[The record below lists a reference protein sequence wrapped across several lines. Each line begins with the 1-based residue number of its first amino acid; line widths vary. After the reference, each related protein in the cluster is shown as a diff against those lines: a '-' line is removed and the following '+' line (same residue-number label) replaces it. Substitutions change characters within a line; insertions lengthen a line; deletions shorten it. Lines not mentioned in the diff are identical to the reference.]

1 MFGGLYVSKINSF
14 SFARFISTLSIST
27 EDVNWKAS
35 IFLHGMFWV
44 IQNNKPPPY
53 LLSRSCQK
61 NPITWNFELS
71 FWKTSTEFTLASQE
85 DVKYILNEE
94 H

>member
-14 SFARFISTLSIST
+14 SFARFISIVSISI
-27 EDVNWKAS
+27 EDVNWKVS

-44 IQNNKPPPY
+44 IQNNKPPSP
-53 LLSRSCQK
+53 S
-61 NPITWNFELS
+61 
-71 FWKTSTEFTLASQE
+71 KTSIEFTLASQE